1 MKAEELDLLFDE
13 GKEDILEYFDLS
25 TATRPA
31 LEKIKIDLD
40 LPQWMIIAL
49 DKEAK
54 RLGIES
60 QSLIKVWIAQH
71 LDSVKI

>member
-1 MKAEELDLLFDE
+1 
-13 GKEDILEYFDLS
+13 
-25 TATRPA
+25 
-31 LEKIKIDLD
+31 
-40 LPQWMIIAL
+40 MIIAL
-49 DKEAK
+49 DKEAQ